1 MVHSF
6 NQIQQ
11 IEDALASS
19 QVTGWDVLA
28 ALVVLAVA
36 YPVGIAVRRL
46 AVRMLKRIPNLP
58 TDVAHD
64 GGRLLRWLVYLIAL
78 AWALS
83 LVGVSVGWVAVIV
96 AVLLVLGVLMV
107 KPMIE
112 NSAAGL
118 LLTLRPVYAVGD
130 QIDTVGYEGTVTKIS
145 SRTTVLKTTDGREIH
160 IPNTEVLKKPI
171 VVFTATDSRKTEFD
185 ITVAFDTD
193 LDGAT
198 RLLTGAISGVEHV
211 LTDPIP
217 TVQASGFDHT
227 AITLTIGYW
236 YPSSMSSGSSATD
249 GVIRA
254 VKQALAGAGIEP
266 AMPTVGI
273 DQNPDT
279 ASSDGSDTT
288 AESGDASKAA
298 AQDDS

>member
-1 MVHSF
+1 MRLSF

-11 IEDALASS
+11 VGDAIAAS

-28 ALVVLAVA
+28 AVAILALA
-36 YPVGIAVRRL
+36 YPVGIVARRL
-46 AVRMLKRIPNLP
+46 GVRTLRRIPNLP
-58 TDVAHD
+58 ADVAQD

-83 LVGVSVGWVAVIV
+83 IVGVSVGWVAVVV
-96 AVLLVLGVLMV
+96 AVVLVLGVLMA

-130 QIDTVGYEGTVTKIS
+130 QIDTVGYEGTVTKIG

-160 IPNTEVLKKPI
+160 IPNTEVLKQPI
-171 VVFTATDSRKTEFD
+171 EVFTATASRKAGFD

-193 LDGAT
+193 LDAVT
-198 RLLTGAISGVEHV
+198 TLLTNAISGVEAV
-211 LTDPIP
+211 LENPVP

-236 YPSSMSSGSSATD
+236 YPSSKSSGSSATD

-254 VKQALAGAGIEP
+254 VKSALAGAGIEL
-266 AMPTVGI
+266 AVPTVGV
-273 DQNPDT
+273 DQNPGAT
-279 ASSDGSDTT
+279 AS
-288 AESGDASKAA
+288 GDSKGVSPR
-298 AQDDS
+298 D

>member
-1 MVHSF
+1 VNHTF

-11 IEDALASS
+11 IGDAIASS

-28 ALVVLAVA
+28 AVAILALA
-36 YPVGIAVRRL
+36 YPVGIVVRRL
-46 AVRMLKRIPNLP
+46 GVRMLKRIPNLP
-58 TDVAHD
+58 ADISRD
-64 GGRLLRWLVYLIAL
+64 SGRLLRWLVYLIAL

-83 LVGVSVGWVAVIV
+83 IVGVSVGWVAVVV
-96 AVLLVLGVLMV
+96 AVVLVVGVLMV

-130 QIDTVGYEGTVTKIS
+130 QIDTVGYEGTVTKIG
-145 SRTTVLKTTDGREIH
+145 SRTTVLKTTDGRDIH
-160 IPNTEVLKKPI
+160 IPNTEVLKQPI
-171 VVFTATDSRKTEFD
+171 VVFTAAVSRKAEFD

-193 LDGAT
+193 LDSVT
-198 RLLTGAISGVEHV
+198 TLLADAISGVEDV
-211 LTDPIP
+211 VKDPAP

-236 YPSSMSSGSSATD
+236 YPSAMSSGSSATD

-254 VKQALAGAGIEP
+254 VKKALSGAGIQP
-266 AMPTVGI
+266 APPTVGI
-273 DQNPDT
+273 DQNPGAT
-279 ASSDGSDTT
+279 SSGKSMDISSPD
-288 AESGDASKAA
+288 
-298 AQDDS
+298 